1 MVDMN
6 LFLKKSPLSLF
17 FSLFISK
24 VGDTAYE
31 VIFILLVLELTD
43 NYFFT
48 GLVYFFRFIP
58 FLFFGP
64 IGGWLADN
72 FSLKKNMIFSEFVRL
87 LASFFVFIT
96 SITETTHI
104 IVLIFAAICT
114 TIGRSLFQPSFQ
126 AAIPRIFSINDLT
139 KANSISQIIEETAS
153 LIGPLVCSV
162 LLFFANKSTV
172 LIFDLFTYFL
182 SIIVLFNLTDLNSN
196 KKKSFHFIKI
206 YRETVSYLKDVS
218 IENNNLF
225 ITLVGSSFAILFTG
239 AILRFLIPAFVLSK
253 GGEESFVSSIFSLIA
268 VGTLI
273 GGLLYSKI
281 IFNITSLKLMVFWL
295 LYGVIMFI
303 IPLVA
308 TLSLKLLLVLAFVLG
323 FIGAFVD
330 ISLVSSLQ
338 LYSRREDLGKSFGT
352 FSTLANSA
360 EAMSGFIAGLFA
372 LVGLMSSFLAM
383 SALIISTGM
392 IGVIKMKKKKER
404 TPLNTTGDDDH

>member
-6 LFLKKSPLSLF
+6 LFLKKSRLSLF

-31 VIFILLVLELTD
+31 VVFILLVLELTD
-43 NYFFT
+43 NYLFI

-72 FSLKKNMIFSEFVRL
+72 FSLKKNMIFSEFARL
-87 LASFFVFIT
+87 LASLFVFIT
-96 SITETTHI
+96 YITGSAHI

-139 KANSISQIIEETAS
+139 KANSTSQIIEETAS
-153 LIGPLVCSV
+153 IIGALVCSV
-162 LLFFANKSTV
+162 LLFLANKSTV
-172 LIFDLFTYFL
+172 LIFDFFTYFL
-182 SIIVLFNLTDLNSN
+182 SIIVLFNLTNLNSN
-196 KKKSFHFIKI
+196 EKKSFHFIKI
-206 YRETVSYLKDVS
+206 YRETFSYLKYIS
-218 IENNNLF
+218 TENNNLF

-239 AILRFLIPAFVLSK
+239 AILRFLIPAFVLSL

-268 VGTLI
+268 VGTI
-273 GGLLYSKI
+273 VGGFLYSKM

-295 LYGVIMFI
+295 LYGIIMFI
-303 IPLVA
+303 MPLAA
-308 TLSLKLLLVLAFVLG
+308 THSLKLLLVLAFVLG
-323 FIGAFVD
+323 FMGAFVD

-338 LYSRREDLGKSFGT
+338 LYSRREDYGKSFGT

-360 EAMSGFIAGLFA
+360 EAVSGFIAGLFA
-372 LVGLMSSFLAM
+372 LVGLVSSFLAM
-383 SALIISTGM
+383 SAFIISTGI
-392 IGVIKMKKKKER
+392 IGVIKMKKNKDI
-404 TPLNTTGDDDH
+404 TPLNTTGEDDY